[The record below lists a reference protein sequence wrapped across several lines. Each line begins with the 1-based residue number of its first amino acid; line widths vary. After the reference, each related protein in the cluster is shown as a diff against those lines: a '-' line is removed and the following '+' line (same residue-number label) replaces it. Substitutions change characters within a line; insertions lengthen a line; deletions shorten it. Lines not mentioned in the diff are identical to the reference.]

1 MRVAYAT
8 MLYRDLLPFDA
19 LRRLHD
25 MGVEE
30 YEVSYD
36 NFTLRRGQEDML
48 LDDLVSAVKRAGYR
62 VLSIHLPY
70 DKQTLEQLAQGKEG
84 AVTRMLRWLRAG
96 ADMGA
101 RIAVIHT
108 LPVKQRDKALD
119 VNAQVLSRLT
129 KEASNL
135 GLTLAVE
142 NRLESDMFGS
152 LPDEIIA
159 LVNRVEGLRACLD
172 VGHLNVNSKS
182 LADDVQRLVN
192 YLAEVHA
199 HDNDGYSDLHL
210 PPMTGTIDW
219 FRLAGALLH
228 FQGQLTYEVSCAGSQ
243 ARCDNYVRLIK
254 IVNKSV
260 FG

>member
-8 MLYRDLLPFDA
+8 MLYRDLSPVDA

-36 NFTLRRGQEDML
+36 NFLVRRGQEDSL
-48 LDDLVSAVKRAGYR
+48 LDEVVSAVKRQGLR
-62 VLSIHLPY
+62 VLSVHLPY
-70 DKQTLEQLAQGKEG
+70 DKQILEQLAQGKEG
-84 AVTRMLRWLRAG
+84 AMTRTIRWLRSA

-101 RIAVIHT
+101 KVAVIHT
-108 LPVKQRDKALD
+108 LPVKPREKAQQ
-119 VNAQVLSRLT
+119 VNEQVLGRLAR
-129 KEASNL
+129 EASSL

-142 NRLESDMFGS
+142 NRLEGDMYGS
-152 LPDEIIA
+152 SLEELSA
-159 LVNRVEGLRACLD
+159 LVSKVEGLRVCLD
-172 VGHLNVNSKS
+172 VGHLNINTKS
-182 LADDVQRLVN
+182 LPDDVQRVIGHV
-192 YLAEVHA
+192 AEVHA

-228 FQGQLTYEVSCAGSQ
+228 YEGQLTYEVSCSGSQ

-254 IVNKSV
+254 IVHKSV